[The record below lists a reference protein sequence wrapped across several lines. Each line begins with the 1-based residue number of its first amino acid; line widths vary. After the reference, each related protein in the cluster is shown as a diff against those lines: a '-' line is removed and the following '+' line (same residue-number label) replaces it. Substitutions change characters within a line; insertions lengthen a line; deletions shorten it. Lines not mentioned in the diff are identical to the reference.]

1 MQCISRRRTFSNS
14 FHGGAL
20 WHVKTFE
27 RSSRAVRDVFQLLIK
42 ILRRRG
48 EAARNRR
55 RAGRGGPAAQ
65 RGAGRPRRKR
75 YGGFPQTAG
84 FLAWTPLGQP
94 VVLFRHC
101 TGKLLSLWW
110 HQISFFPSF
119 SIVFDEAADTENYR
133 QRR

>member
-1 MQCISRRRTFSNS
+1 MGRRRTFSNS

-27 RSSRAVRDVFQLLIK
+27 RSLRAVREVFQLLIK
-42 ILRRRG
+42 FCG
-48 EAARNRR
+48 EGVGPPGTAVAQQKS
-55 RAGRGGPAAQ
+55 AWRGGPAAQ

-94 VVLFRHC
+94 VVLSRHF
-101 TGKLLSLWW
+101 TGMLFLCFAL
-110 HQISFFPSF
+110 
-119 SIVFDEAADTENYR
+119 N
-133 QRR
+133 

>member
-1 MQCISRRRTFSNS
+1 M
-14 FHGGAL
+14 GGGEHFQTVSMAE
-20 WHVKTFE
+20 HSGMSK
-27 RSSRAVRDVFQLLIK
+27 RSSAVRDVFQLLIK

-65 RGAGRPRRKR
+65 RGAGRPRRKW

-94 VVLFRHC
+94 VVLSRHF
-101 TGKLLSLWW
+101 TGKLFLCGGIKSR
-110 HQISFFPSF
+110 FFRVFRSF
-119 SIVFDEAADTENYR
+119 STTLQT
-133 QRR
+133 QRITDR